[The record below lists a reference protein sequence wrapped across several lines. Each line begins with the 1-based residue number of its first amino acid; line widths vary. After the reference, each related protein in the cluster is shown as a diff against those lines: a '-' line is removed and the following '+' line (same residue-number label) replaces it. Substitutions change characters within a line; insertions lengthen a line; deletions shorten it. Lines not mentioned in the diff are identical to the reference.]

1 MIVKEEIQPVNC
13 SLPLTGIFLLAVNKK
28 KEKKR
33 EIRAV
38 EEKRIVRA
46 SLWRTPYLV
55 TVALIISFLVY
66 FFWVNWFN

>member
-38 EEKRIVRA
+38 EEKRIVQA
-46 SLWRTPYLV
+46 STILGYSSLN
-55 TVALIISFLVY
+55 Y
-66 FFWVNWFN
+66 FFPGIFFLGKLVQLI